1 MEELRDL
8 SAIPVPELAA
18 ALGLKEG
25 EAVQVLKSCY
35 GLVHAPAKWYECVR
49 DTLLKIG
56 FHQSRADPCLWLYY
70 TMDSV
75 GRKQTSGF
83 ICSHVDD
90 FIISGDET
98 RESWVDALN
107 QFYSR
112 FNCSFMHCG
121 VRVHEEPDFSFTLGH
136 SSFCENIEAISYTT
150 KNEHDKLT
158 ADEIMQLRGVL
169 GALQWR
175 GQQPHLMVKTGQ
187 LQSAVPKANVDTLKA
202 ANKLARECFQT
213 RYMSTKINQLHVDD
227 PKNVQFVAWNDAA
240 LANRI
245 DLSSTGGY
253 LIAEGPEMTAGKR
266 SPLTL
271 VSWRSCRLP
280 RRAHSSMAA
289 EVAEADQELMF
300 VRLAWAEFCPVEVDL
315 ANSSAAISPVPGTIV
330 TDAKALY
337 DILLKRDLNSE
348 GLGLEISIQPSKF
361 FVYWSPSKR

>member
-1 MEELRDL
+1 MEELTDL
-8 SAIPVPELAA
+8 SPIPVPELAA

-35 GLVHAPAKWYECVR
+35 GLVHAPAKCYECVR

-75 GRKQTSGF
+75 GRKLASGF

-112 FNCSFMHCG
+112 FKWSPWECSSFMHCG

-175 GQQPHLMVKTGQ
+175 GQQPHLMAKTGQ
-187 LQSAVPKANVDTLKA
+187 LQSAVPKAMVDTLKA

-213 RYMSTKINQLHVDD
+213 RYISTKINQLHVDD

-240 LANRI
+240 LANRF
-245 DLSSTGGY
+245 DLSSTGGD

-280 RRAHSSMAA
+280 RRARSSMAA
-289 EVAEADQELMF
+289 EVAEAGQEFVF

-315 ANSSAAISPVPGTIV
+315 AKSSAAMPKLST
-330 TDAKALY
+330 T
-337 DILLKRDLNSE
+337 
-348 GLGLEISIQPSKF
+348 F
-361 FVYWSPSKR
+361 C

>member
-1 MEELRDL
+1 VLAGPLKADVKAAILQGGSVEELRDL

-75 GRKQTSGF
+75 GRKLTSGF

-112 FNCSFMHCG
+112 FNWSPWECSSFMHCG

-136 SSFCENIEAISYTT
+136 SSFCENIEAISSTT

-227 PKNVQFVAWNDAA
+227 PKNVQFVAWNGAA

-271 VSWRSCRLP
+271 VSWRSCRLL
-280 RRAHSSMAA
+280 A
-289 EVAEADQELMF
+289 EHVLQWQQKWL
-300 VRLAWAEFCPVEVDL
+300 RQTK
-315 ANSSAAISPVPGTIV
+315 S
-330 TDAKALY
+330 
-337 DILLKRDLNSE
+337 
-348 GLGLEISIQPSKF
+348 
-361 FVYWSPSKR
+361 